1 MFLGSYF
8 NVFMLE
14 LIGDDRIEDGFLV
27 LGYLLYIV
35 LLCMLVWFCLVR
47 VCCFD
52 ILVMIN
58 SFGY

>member
-1 MFLGSYF
+1 MFLGLYF

-14 LIGDDRIEDGFLV
+14 LIGDDRIEDGVLV